1 MDLNPFE
8 AIGIDAATLRF
19 LDVFLLHCLLAES
32 PPDSPDEIRELA
44 YNQHLTAARGRE
56 PGLQLQRN
64 GQPVALVDWG
74 LEIIDQL
81 GPIAARLDALDGG
94 GDHAQAVAQ
103 ARASLLAPDTLPSA
117 RVLSAIRHDHGDS
130 FVGFVRQRS
139 QQIREELLALPWTDE
154 QQVRYVTMAE
164 RSVADQQAIEAADS
178 MPFEI

>member
-1 MDLNPFE
+1 M
-8 AIGIDAATLRF
+8 
-19 LDVFLLHCLLAES
+19 
-32 PPDSPDEIRELA
+32 
-44 YNQHLTAARGRE
+44 
-56 PGLQLQRN
+56 
-64 GQPVALVDWG
+64 DWG

-178 MPFEI
+178 MPFEIYRQEYVSEQRLGRPVAVTGQTATTAAALPS